1 MLETLGIKKQY
12 YGVQEYGIFQGTP
25 SLFVEL
31 NERASRTNIID
42 FKDSLQFD
50 DTRNIVFYGECHR
63 FQNRLE
69 DMYQSNKVISITY
82 SIQTPVVYPLYNIRG
97 MYFNVLIDKT
107 SSLKKL
113 PLIADLLNY
122 ANVNFIIY
130 LEDFDMISLDK
141 LVNNDYIKKIP
152 LYRKE
157 VFVNKNI
164 MRNDKIENKNF
175 EEFMLSCKVGGLAL
189 RTKTNI
195 IQVPINGSNAVSF
208 KDKLIHLIKIPFNW
222 TRR

>member
-164 MRNDKIENKNF
+164 MKNDKVCNKKF
-175 EEFMLSCKVGGLAL
+175 EEFMLSCKKDGLVL

-195 IQVPINGSNAVSF
+195 IQVSTNGSESLSF
-208 KDKLIHLIKIPFNW
+208 VDKLTHLIRKPFQW
-222 TRR
+222 IRR